1 MERLAAAVR
10 DEGWSGFA
18 RVQPEGT
25 NSGFAGGNNAAIRP
39 LLAAATP
46 PDFVMLLNPD
56 TIVRP
61 GALSALL
68 AFVRD
73 RPEIGIAGTRLE
85 FPDGTPQFSAF
96 RFPSLLGEVER
107 GLRLGVATR
116 LLRAHRVAPPPVDQ
130 AHRTDWVSGAAMLVR
145 REVFR
150 DAGLLDEGYFLYF
163 EELDFCLQA
172 HRAGWHCWYVPAAR
186 VVHFEGQSSGV
197 AGTRKIEKRMPR
209 YWFESRRRYFTKNH
223 GALYKTL
230 ADLAWASTYATW
242 RARRPLFGKPDLD
255 PPQLLGDFVKDSLP
269 DLWRLLRGS
278 GGE

>member
-1 MERLAAAVR
+1 MERLAIVIVNYKSAALTIDCLRSLAPELATRPGVEVVVVDNASGDGSAERLAAAVR

-18 RVQPEGT
+18 RVQPEAT

-39 LLAAATP
+39 LLSGAAP

-130 AHRTDWVSGAAMLVR
+130 AHRTDWVSGAA
-145 REVFR
+145 
-150 DAGLLDEGYFLYF
+150 
-163 EELDFCLQA
+163 
-172 HRAGWHCWYVPAAR
+172 
-186 VVHFEGQSSGV
+186 
-197 AGTRKIEKRMPR
+197 
-209 YWFESRRRYFTKNH
+209 
-223 GALYKTL
+223 
-230 ADLAWASTYATW
+230 
-242 RARRPLFGKPDLD
+242 
-255 PPQLLGDFVKDSLP
+255 
-269 DLWRLLRGS
+269 
-278 GGE
+278 